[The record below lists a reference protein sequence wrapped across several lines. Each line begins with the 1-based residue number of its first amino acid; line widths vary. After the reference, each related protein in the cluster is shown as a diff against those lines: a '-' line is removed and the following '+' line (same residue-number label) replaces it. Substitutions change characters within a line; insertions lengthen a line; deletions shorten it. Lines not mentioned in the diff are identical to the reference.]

1 MCYDIL
7 NAFNKEQAMRN
18 IAKVVWMLT
27 LVLLFAMG
35 IVTQSVSVAHVGQG
49 HVQVADG
56 GGTYGGG
63 G

>member
-1 MCYDIL
+1 
-7 NAFNKEQAMRN
+7 MRN